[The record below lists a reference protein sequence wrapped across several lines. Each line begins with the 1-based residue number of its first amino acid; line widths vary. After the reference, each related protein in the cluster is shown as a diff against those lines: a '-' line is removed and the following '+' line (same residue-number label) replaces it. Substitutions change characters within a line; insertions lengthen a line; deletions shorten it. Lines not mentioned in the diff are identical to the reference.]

1 MHSEQFHKILQE
13 YWGYDAFRPLQE
25 DIIQS
30 VWEGKD
36 TLGLMP
42 TGGGKSLT
50 FQVPVM
56 AMKGICLVVTPLIAL
71 MKDQVDNLRE
81 RGIKAAAV
89 YSGMSRNEILTTLE
103 NCIFGGFKFL
113 YVSPERL
120 SSDIFRIKLQAM
132 DVCLIVVDES
142 HCISQWGYDFRPSYL
157 KIADIRQL
165 LEGVPVLA
173 LTATAT
179 AGVEKDIQEKLLF
192 KKSNVFR
199 MSFARE
205 NLSYV
210 VRVAENK
217 VSELIHILQSVPG
230 TSIVYVRSRQSTR
243 EVAKELQQA
252 GISADFFHAG
262 LSYEEKVFKQN
273 AWRFSE
279 CRVMVATNAFGMGI
293 DKPDV
298 RTVIHLDL
306 PNSLEEYFQEAGR
319 AGRDGVRSYA
329 ILLYLKADSSKLKR
343 RIGDSFPERE
353 FIVRVYE
360 ALGNFFQV
368 AVGAGFND
376 VYDFSLY
383 EFCKAFKFSILQT
396 HHALKILQLA
406 GYIEYTEEIDTRSRI
421 RILIYRDEMYSLQLD
436 KDIDELLHTI
446 LRNYTGVFSDDVYI
460 DESLLAT
467 RLGKERQEVQD
478 MLISLSKM
486 RYIRYIPRKKTPFI
500 VFTTAREEPRFVS
513 ISRAVY
519 EERKKRFEK
528 RIYSMID
535 YAEETKVCRSRML
548 LIYFNEEDAKDCGY
562 CDVCLAKNETGL
574 SNYEFKQ
581 VKQKITN
588 VLQESGPMR
597 IQELVASIEKD
608 REEADVDVN
617 EIGSVEEPAIQATVE
632 RSEKGKMIS
641 VIRFLIDSGELIL
654 QDDTVSL
661 ARELKEPEE
670 SRE

>member
-1 MHSEQFHKILQE
+1 MHSGLFHNILKD
-13 YWGYDAFRPLQE
+13 YWGYDSFRPLQE

-30 VWEGKD
+30 VWEGRD

-89 YSGMSRNEILTTLE
+89 YSGMSRSEILTTLE
-103 NCIFGGFKFL
+103 NCIFGDFKFL

-120 SSDIFRIKLQAM
+120 SSDIFRVKLQAM
-132 DVCLIVVDES
+132 DVCLLVVDES

-157 KIADIRQL
+157 KIAEIRQL

-179 AGVEKDIQEKLLF
+179 GAVEKDIQDRLLF
-192 KKSNVFR
+192 KEKNVFR

-210 VRVAENK
+210 VRAVDNK
-217 VSELIHILQSVPG
+217 VGELVHILRSVPG
-230 TSIVYVRSRQSTR
+230 TGIVYVRSRQGTR
-243 EVAKELQQA
+243 ETARALQKA

-262 LSYEEKVFKQN
+262 LSYEEKIFKQN
-273 AWRFSE
+273 AWRFNE

-306 PNSLEEYFQEAGR
+306 PNSPEEYFQEAGR
-319 AGRDGVRSYA
+319 AGRDGSRSYA
-329 ILLYLKADSSKLKR
+329 ILLYSKADSVKLKK
-343 RIGDSFPERE
+343 RISDSFPDRD
-353 FIVRVYE
+353 FITRTYE

-368 AVGAGFND
+368 AVGAGYNN
-376 VYDFSLY
+376 VYDFNLY
-383 EFCKAFKFSILQT
+383 EFCAAFKLPALQA
-396 HHALKILQLA
+396 HHALKILELA
-406 GYIEYTEEIDTRSRI
+406 GYVEYTEEIETRSRI
-421 RILIYRDEMYSLQLD
+421 RILVYRDEMYSLRLE
-436 KDIDELLHTI
+436 KDMEALLQMI

-460 DESLLAT
+460 DESLLAA
-467 RLGKERQEVQD
+467 RLGKNRQEVYD
-478 MLISLSKM
+478 MLVSLSKA
-486 RYIRYIPRKKTPFI
+486 RYIHYVPRKKTPFI

-513 ISRAVY
+513 ISRTVY

-528 RIYSMID
+528 RIHSMID
-535 YAEETKVCRSRML
+535 YAEEEAVCRARLL
-548 LIYFNEEDAKDCGY
+548 LIYFGEDNPTDCGC
-562 CDVCLAKNETGL
+562 CDVCLKKNEAGL
-574 SNYEFKQ
+574 SNYEFRQ
-581 VKQKITN
+581 AEQKIKS
-588 VLQESGPMR
+588 VLHERGATR
-597 IQELVASIEKD
+597 LEELVDAIEESPTK
-608 REEADVDVN
+608 V
-617 EIGSVEEPAIQATVE
+617 SEPAVYAVNKDHE
-632 RSEKGKMIS
+632 NEKVIS
-641 VIRFLIDSGELIL
+641 VIRFLIDMGDLALE
-654 QDDTVSL
+654 DDKISL
-661 ARELKEPEE
+661 
-670 SRE
+670 SSD